1 MQTFRAQFHAKVV
14 LPSHL
19 EADELMVKLIG
30 ESCVPEVAITEPIH
44 ATRETPC
51 LNFPRT
57 LIDEGSCKYFVLK
70 NVGFI
75 KAKVIVEIV
84 EDPNNVFTFF
94 PCPDT
99 QHLLQI
105 LEDYCNGCLII
116 YFFFH
121 FEIRYIYHI
130 SNFIYIYLRFNFF
143 TEPYDRCTVVRLG
156 FKDTACFKAT
166 FAPEK
171 IGKFYGKVRLHVI
184 DNPYENL
191 TINLEGDCYV
201 EAVVLEG
208 LPLDDNKVRI
218 SNVGNRE
225 NYRRKLTSRQASL
238 LSGNKSEKEKKI

>member
-1 MQTFRAQFHAKVV
+1 
-14 LPSHL
+14 
-19 EADELMVKLIG
+19 MVKLIG
-30 ESCVPEVAITEPIH
+30 ESCVPEVEIMEPIH

-57 LIDEGSCKYFVLK
+57 LIDEGTCKYFSLK
-70 NVGFI
+70 NIGFI
-75 KAKVIVEIV
+75 KAKVIIEIV

-105 LEDYCNGCLII
+105 LEEYCNGCLIVYLFI
-116 YFFFH
+116 STDQG
-121 FEIRYIYHI
+121 YIYT
-130 SNFIYIYLRFNFF
+130 YLGFS

-156 FKDTACFKAT
+156 IRDMARFKAT

-171 IGKFYGKVRLHVI
+171 IGKFYGKIRLHVI

-201 EAVVLEG
+201 EAIVLEG
-208 LPLDDNKVRI
+208 LPLDDNKVRM

-238 LSGNKSEKEKKI
+238 LSGNRNEKKNLIRLKFRKFISKSI